1 MNQETQQFIIDHLHD
16 DVRRLAFKTVPPCI
30 DLRYALQQ
38 IEARRRLT
46 DKVPTWA
53 SNLQLEFP
61 PHLSVEQCSSER
73 TAHYKTTLLQGDTL
87 VDLTGGMGVD
97 CYFLS
102 ANFRHTHYVEQQP
115 LLAELAGKNFASL
128 DADIVVHNC
137 PAETFLEQSAPVSAI
152 FIDPARRDNSGRKMV
167 SISDCTPD
175 VAALQHTLLA
185 KAPNVL
191 IKLSP
196 MLDIAVVL
204 RELQHVK
211 AIHVVAVDNECKE
224 LLVELERHYAAE
236 PVLHAVNLTAA
247 QTERFTFRPSEE
259 RHTLPTMA
267 AGVGRYL
274 YEPNAAL
281 LKAGA
286 FRTIAHRFGI
296 DKLHT
301 NSHLYTSDTLQNDFP
316 GRRFEVEAVV
326 PFKSKLKPADLQH
339 TDKACIAARNFP
351 LSVAD
356 LRKVLKIGDG
366 GDTFIFATTL
376 RDNSKVLI
384 FGHKTAQ

>member
-1 MNQETQQFIIDHLHD
+1 M
-16 DVRRLAFKTVPPCI
+16 
-30 DLRYALQQ
+30 
-38 IEARRRLT
+38 
-46 DKVPTWA
+46 
-53 SNLQLEFP
+53 
-61 PHLSVEQCSSER
+61 
-73 TAHYKTTLLQGDTL
+73 
-87 VDLTGGMGVD
+87 
-97 CYFLS
+97 
-102 ANFRHTHYVEQQP
+102 EQQP

-128 DADIVVHNC
+128 NADIVVHNC

-224 LLVELERHYAAE
+224 LLVELERHYTAE

-247 QTERFTFRPSEE
+247 QTEHFTFRPSEE
-259 RHTLPTMA
+259 RHTLPTLA

-301 NSHLYTSDTLQNDFP
+301 NSHLYTGDTLQNDFP

-326 PFKSKLKPADLQH
+326 PFKSKLKPADLRH

-384 FGHKTAQ
+384 FGHKTTQ

>member
-16 DVRRLAFKTVPPCI
+16 DVRRLAFKTVPPAI

-46 DKVPTWA
+46 DKVPTWE

-115 LLAELAGKNFASL
+115 LLAELAGKNFALL

-175 VAALQHTLLA
+175 VAALQHTLFA

-224 LLVELERHYAAE
+224 LLVELERHYTAE

-326 PFKSKLKPADLQH
+326 PFKSKLKPADLRH
-339 TDKACIAARNFP
+339 TDKACIATRNFP

>member
-137 PAETFLEQSAPVSAI
+137 PAETFLEQCASVSAI

-224 LLVELERHYAAE
+224 LLVELERHYTAE

-259 RHTLPTMA
+259 RHTLPTLA

-301 NSHLYTSDTLQNDFP
+301 NSHLYTGDTLQNDFP

-326 PFKSKLKPADLQH
+326 PFKSKLKPADLRH
-339 TDKACIAARNFP
+339 TDKACIATRNFP

-384 FGHKTAQ
+384 FGHKATQ